1 MSMKTTNPPTVV
13 EGFDELCLFNFIIPS
28 KKGRVTIAAHKL
40 SDDVNLKTEKTSYN
54 KLGLFNLREVIP
66 CTRIIQMNIFSRL

>member
-1 MSMKTTNPPTVV
+1 MSKLLIKQVGKQINKHENKNSPTEA

-40 SDDVNLKTEKTSYN
+40 SDDVNLKTEKSI
-54 KLGLFNLREVIP
+54 LQQAGLI
-66 CTRIIQMNIFSRL
+66 